1 MKRTIKPFFALAVSF
16 IIIFSLCAPAFA
28 SPARFYDEA
37 GLLSQPEAE
46 MLNADLDALSASA
59 GVDVVIAVFNDMYDS
74 GYTDIQSFADDYYD
88 RSGFSADGIALV
100 LSMADRDYQ
109 ITTAG
114 SCIDTINDNAIY
126 YIEDNFLESLSSGN
140 YYTAFS
146 IFAAEVSDVLNGGNE
161 AGLYDGSYFNDHY
174 YGYYNN
180 EYNYYD
186 NPIEKDVNT
195 GFNWVTHII
204 ISLVIGIV
212 VAFIVVSSMKSKLKS
227 VISKNG
233 AEGYAVSG
241 TPDITDG
248 KDIFLYSKVAAIPKP
263 QEPKNNSSSGR
274 SFSSGGSSIHV
285 SGGGVSHGGHGGKF

>member
-1 MKRTIKPFFALAVSF
+1 MFKNISKNVFLKKVCAV
-16 IIIFSLCAPAFA
+16 AF
-28 SPARFYDEA
+28 
-37 GLLSQPEAE
+37 
-46 MLNADLDALSASA
+46 
-59 GVDVVIAVFNDMYDS
+59 GV
-74 GYTDIQSFADDYYD
+74 
-88 RSGFSADGIALV
+88 ALV
-100 LSMADRDYQ
+100 FSQIEIVEAYAETIDYF
-109 ITTAG
+109 
-114 SCIDTINDNAIY
+114 D
-126 YIEDNFLESLSSGN
+126 E
-140 YYTAFS
+140 
-146 IFAAEVSDVLNGGNE
+146 NGVVQS
-161 AGLYDGSYFNDHY
+161 LYDGDYYNEYDY
-174 YGYYNN
+174 YG
-180 EYNYYD
+180 

>member
-1 MKRTIKPFFALAVSF
+1 MKRTIKPFFALAVSL
-16 IIIFSLCAPAFA
+16 IMIFSLCAPAFA
-28 SPARFYDEA
+28 SPVRFYDEA

-146 IFAAEVSDVLNGGNE
+146 IFAAEVSNVLNGGYE
-161 AGLYDGSYFNDHY
+161 ADLYDGDYYNEYDY
-174 YGYYNN
+174 YG
-180 EYNYYD
+180 

-212 VAFIVVSSMKSKLKS
+212 VAFIAVSSMKSKLKS